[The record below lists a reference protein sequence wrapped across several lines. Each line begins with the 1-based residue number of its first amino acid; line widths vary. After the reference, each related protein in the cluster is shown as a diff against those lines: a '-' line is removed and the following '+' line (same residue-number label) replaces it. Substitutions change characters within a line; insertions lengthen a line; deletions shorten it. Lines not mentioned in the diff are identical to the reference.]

1 MAYELGYIIRFERQK
16 SKKPTSTSINFE
28 PQVPVPKRVITK
40 VQGNKASVD
49 GVLRKKEK
57 ISSATCS
64 LNSYL
69 ALLCSKVIDLLPEDI
84 LQKYQDKFLYK
95 PVDPEYYV
103 DAISDIELRTN
114 FLKPFADNH
123 LMKFIGMKSKYNL
136 DYVKAFYCNLELT
149 TKGL

>member
-84 LQKYQDKFLYK
+84 LQ
-95 PVDPEYYV
+95 
-103 DAISDIELRTN
+103 
-114 FLKPFADNH
+114 
-123 LMKFIGMKSKYNL
+123 
-136 DYVKAFYCNLELT
+136 
-149 TKGL
+149 